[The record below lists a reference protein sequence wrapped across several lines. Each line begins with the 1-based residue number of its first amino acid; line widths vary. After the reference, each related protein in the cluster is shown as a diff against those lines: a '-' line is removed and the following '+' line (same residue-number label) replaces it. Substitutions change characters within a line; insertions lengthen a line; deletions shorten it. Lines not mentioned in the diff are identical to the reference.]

1 MAEGEK
7 SRRRGFRFT
16 IRAKLLLLSIAILS
30 VPYIGYEY
38 MRELERHLRSNL
50 EDSLVDAARA
60 IAGPMHDNY
69 QLFPFLQSEPDKTLF
84 IHNLDMPI
92 QVDGYKDDWINYL
105 EWLDVYHVEPAA
117 TANYDDNSLSYSL
130 ILGQRE
136 QNLYAL
142 LQVNDDMVIYHQP
155 GSEQMVNSDYV
166 ELLLGDNYQVQDRF
180 YFSPSAPGRFN
191 PFQIEIVTHEWEEQ
205 EYIRYI
211 TNITAEWQPSNTGY
225 NMEIAIPLYMVKER
239 LGFIVGDAD
248 DKSGEIK
255 TRAGTAGI
263 DTETRPGRLLR
274 PSQQIISLI
283 QRLDNT
289 SGRRIWVIDS
299 HGQVLASSGN
309 LKSDIN
315 RHPLNIFYKLILPSV
330 TERFHDDLAGASR
343 LQGTEV
349 QVALNGSTESRWRM
363 SPDNKA
369 VIVSAAAPVWIGD
382 NVRGAVVVEETTNNI
397 QMLQRN
403 ALVSLVN
410 KTLLVFLLITLLLLI
425 FATRLSIRLRRL
437 SAEADRAIDDH
448 GRVTGTITT
457 SNAGDEIGDLSRNYA
472 GMLERLR
479 QYNHYLESLAGR
491 LSHELRTPMA
501 VVQSSLENLRAD
513 LADGDNVYLERAREG
528 LQRLHLLVTR
538 LSEAARLEQA
548 LQTAT
553 TEAVKP
559 GQLLQQAVAG
569 YRQAYPSVQFDLQ
582 LPDTDIT
589 LEVSPDLFMQMLDKI
604 VANAVDFNAPG
615 KPVNITL
622 EVTPATVKIDV
633 VNYGS
638 RLPAEMEDQLF
649 NSMVS
654 VRDSKSN
661 AEPHLGLG
669 LYIARLVAEFHGGV
683 IQARNID
690 GGVCFS
696 IVLQRKTSA

>member
-1 MAEGEK
+1 MADGEK
-7 SRRRGFRFT
+7 SRQGGFRFT
-16 IRAKLLLLSIAILS
+16 IRTKLLLLSIAILS

-50 EDSLVDAARA
+50 ENSLVDAARA

-69 QLFPFLQSEPDKTLF
+69 QLFPYLQSEPEKTLF

-92 QVDGYKDDWINYL
+92 QLDGYKDDWINYL
-105 EWLDVYHVEPAA
+105 DWLDVYRVEPGA
-117 TANYDDNSLSYSL
+117 TANDDNSLSYSL

-136 QNLYAL
+136 QYLYAL
-142 LQVNDDMVIYHQP
+142 LQVNDDTIIYHQP
-155 GSEQMVNSDYV
+155 GDEQTINSDYV

-191 PFQIEIVTHEWEEQ
+191 PFQIEIITHEWEEQ
-205 EYIRYI
+205 EYIRHI

-225 NMEIAIPLYMVKER
+225 NLEIAIPLYMIRER

-248 DKSGEIK
+248 DKSGAIRA
-255 TRAGTAGI
+255 RAGTAG
-263 DTETRPGRLLR
+263 TETGTRPGRLLR

-289 SGRRIWVIDS
+289 TGRRIWVLDS
-299 HGQVLASSGN
+299 QGQVLASSGG
-309 LKSDIN
+309 LKSDIK

-349 QVALNGSTESRWRM
+349 QTALNGRTESRWRM
-363 SPDNKA
+363 SPDNRA
-369 VIVSAAAPVWIGD
+369 VIVSAATPVWIGD

-457 SNAGDEIGDLSRNYA
+457 SSAGDEIGDLSRNYA

-501 VVQSSLENLRAD
+501 VVQSSLENLHTGPAD
-513 LADGDNVYLERAREG
+513 RDNVYLERAREG

-569 YRQAYPSVQFDLQ
+569 YRQAYPSVPFELQ
-582 LPDTDIT
+582 LPDMDVT
-589 LEVSPDLFMQMLDKI
+589 LQLSPDLFMQMLDKI
-604 VANAVDFNAPG
+604 IANAVDFSMPG
-615 KPVNITL
+615 KPVSITL
-622 EVTPATVKIDV
+622 EITPATVKIDV
-633 VNYGS
+633 INYGS
-638 RLPAEMEDQLF
+638 YLPAEMEDQLF

-654 VRDSKSN
+654 VRDSKSR

-683 IQARNID
+683 IHACNID

-696 IVLQRKTSA
+696 VVLQRKTTA

>member
-1 MAEGEK
+1 MPDNGK
-7 SRRRGFRFT
+7 RKRRFRFT
-16 IRAKLLLLSIAILS
+16 IRAKLFLLSIAILS

-38 MRELERHLRSNL
+38 MRELERYLRTNL

-69 QLFPFLQSEPDKTLF
+69 QLFPYIQSEPARTLF

-92 QVDGYKDDWINYL
+92 QIDGYTDDWVNYL
-105 EWLDVYHVEPAA
+105 GWLDAYQVETPGSLSHR
-117 TANYDDNSLSYSL
+117 DDSLSYSL

-136 QNLYAL
+136 QYLYAL
-142 LQVNDDMVIYHQP
+142 LQVNDETIIYHQP
-155 GSEQMVNSDYV
+155 ASEKTINSDYV

-191 PFQIEIVTHEWEEQ
+191 PFQVEVISQDWEEQ
-205 EYIRYI
+205 EYIRYA
-211 TNITAEWQPSNTGY
+211 TNITAEWQPSGKGY
-225 NMEIAIPLYMVKER
+225 NLEMAIPLYMIRER
-239 LGFIVGDAD
+239 LGFVVGDSD
-248 DKSGEIK
+248 DKSGEIRV
-255 TRAGTAGI
+255 TAGTAGP

-289 SGRRIWVIDS
+289 PGRRIWVLDS
-299 HGQVLASSGN
+299 EGQVLANSGG
-309 LKSDIN
+309 LKRNIST
-315 RHPLNIFYKLILPSV
+315 HPLNIFYKLLLPSV

-343 LQGTEV
+343 LHGEEV
-349 QVALNGSTESRWRM
+349 QGALEGHTGSRWRT
-363 SPDNKA
+363 SPDGKA

-382 NVRGAVVVEETTNNI
+382 HVRGAVVVEETTNNI

-410 KTLLVFLLITLLLLI
+410 KTLLVFLVITLLLLI
-425 FATRLSIRLRRL
+425 FATRLSVRLRRL
-437 SAEADRAIDDH
+437 SAEAEKAIDDH
-448 GRVTGTITT
+448 GRVKGEITM

-479 QYNHYLESLAGR
+479 QYNLYLESLAGR

-513 LADGDNVYLERAREG
+513 LSGGDSLYLDRAQEGLER
-528 LQRLHLLVTR
+528 LNLLVTR

-548 LQTAT
+548 LQSAT
-553 TEAVKP
+553 TEPLKL
-559 GQLLQQAVAG
+559 GRLLEQAVEG
-569 YRQAYPSVQFDLQ
+569 YRQAYPSTLFDLH
-582 LPDTDIT
+582 LPKDDIT
-589 LEVSPDLFMQMLDKI
+589 LSLSPDLFMQMLDKI
-604 VANAVDFNAPG
+604 VANAVDFNTG
-615 KPVNITL
+615 DKPVQISM
-622 EVTPATVKIDV
+622 EEIAAAVKVDV
-633 VNYGS
+633 MNYGS
-638 RLPAEMEDQLF
+638 RLPAEMEEQLF

-654 VRDSKSN
+654 VRDNRKRG
-661 AEPHLGLG
+661 EPHLGLG
-669 LYIARLVAEFHGGV
+669 LYIARLIAEFHGGT
-683 IQARNID
+683 IHARNSN

-696 IVLQRKTSA
+696 IILKREPD